1 MSKCSGGVLSGSI
14 KFTAEK
20 DSGLLLLL
28 PLPLPTLMRMRTYL
42 EDHSL
47 LCGIPTGARID
58 RDTVDDDRPEGVTG
72 AQEAAKRVKLLLE
85 RERERRPVRMRLRNE
100 KVRRMKL
107 KKRLKGRRGGRRR
120 ESGNE
125 SNH

>member
-28 PLPLPTLMRMRTYL
+28 PLPTLMRMRTYL

-47 LCGIPTGARID
+47 FCGIPTGARID
-58 RDTVDDDRPEGVTG
+58 RDTLDDDRPEGVTD
-72 AQEAAKRVKLLLE
+72 AQDAAKRVKLLLVTWNYQTRIGGE
-85 RERERRPVRMRLRNE
+85 GERRPVRIE
-100 KVRRMKL
+100 I
-107 KKRLKGRRGGRRR
+107 
-120 ESGNE
+120 EE
-125 SNH
+125 